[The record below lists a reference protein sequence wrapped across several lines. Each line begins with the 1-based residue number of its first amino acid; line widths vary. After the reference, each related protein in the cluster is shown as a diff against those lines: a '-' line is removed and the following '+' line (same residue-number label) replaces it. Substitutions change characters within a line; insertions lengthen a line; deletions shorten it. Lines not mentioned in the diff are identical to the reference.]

1 MIKVEVVGVR
11 VDQMA
16 NTPAMRLKECVS
28 PHRYFDIFIG
38 APEAAS
44 IHTALEGTEMPRPLT
59 HDLFVLALHK
69 IEVVL
74 KQVVITEMVSGTYYA
89 EMTLTSQG
97 VDNVISCRPSDGVA
111 LALRAQCPIYIQDS
125 LIDDVGKVSPE
136 ADEEDILE
144 EFKDLIDTIKPED
157 FLA

>member
-1 MIKVEVVGVR
+1 MIRIEIVGVR

-16 NTPAMRLKECVS
+16 NTPAMRLKESAS
-28 PHRYFDIFIG
+28 PYRYFDIFIG

-59 HDLFVLALHK
+59 HDLFVLALQK
-69 IEVVL
+69 IEVAL
-74 KQVVITEMVSGTYYA
+74 KQVVITEMIAGTYYA
-89 EMTLTSQG
+89 EMTLSSQG
-97 VDNVISCRPSDGVA
+97 VDTVISCRPSDGVA
-111 LALRAQCPIYIQDS
+111 LAVRAQCPIFINDV

-136 ADEEDILE
+136 ADEDNILE
-144 EFKDLIDTIKPED
+144 EFKDFIDTIKPED